1 MSGHSKWH
9 NIQGKKGK
17 ADKARS
23 NIFTKVSRAITMA
36 AKQGGDPVTNFTLR
50 LAIDSAKEVNMPKD
64 NIERAIKRGLGELDD
79 GSQIEEVTYE
89 GFGPGGVAFIVET
102 VTDNKNRTVSEI
114 KNIFSKHGGSLG
126 SPNSVRWQF
135 ERRGVVRFVG
145 EKKAKIT
152 DFDNFSL
159 ELLDAG
165 AEDVRE
171 SEDGVEVLSSV
182 DNFATVVEKIKAVG
196 IEPDTAGIEWVAKEK
211 IETDESLSGKVSAF
225 YDLLDEQDDVN
236 NIFTNE
242 A

>member
-135 ERRGVVRFVG
+135 ERHGVVRFVA
-145 EKKAKIT
+145 EKKAKIA
-152 DFDNFSL
+152 DLDNFSL
-159 ELLDAG
+159 ELLDVG
-165 AEDVRE
+165 VEDVRE
-171 SEDGVEVLSSV
+171 SEDGVEVISSV
-182 DNFATVVEKIKAVG
+182 ENFVTVVGKIKAVG

-211 IETDESLSGKVSAF
+211 IETDESLSEKVSAF